1 MGLLDNLGAT
11 GVSSNLS
18 GIYNLINQMGGLNN
32 ALNQL
37 NQMLSLRGTSARDLA
52 LKNLQGKTFS
62 PQVIDQFRTFAK
74 QSGMKDDEID
84 QSLRELGL
92 IK

>member
-52 LKNLQGKTFS
+52 FKNLQGKTFS